1 IEIISGK
8 IQNGKRVNELNRGKS
23 GLETYG
29 LLSNL
34 TQDFLPNSGSRA
46 SDSDSN
52 PRSFKMSTRESLP
65 STKYDAYLNQSLTN
79 VPSIL
84 SHFSSS
90 NASVFDRIVS
100 RSEERRVG
108 KECRSRWSA
117 YH

>member
-1 IEIISGK
+1 M
-8 IQNGKRVNELNRGKS
+8 NELNRGQS

-29 LLSNL
+29 LFSNL
-34 TQDFLPNSGSRA
+34 THDFLPISGCTA

-65 STKYDAYLNQSLTN
+65 STNCVSYLNQSLTN

-100 RSEERRVG
+100 LWRKVTKKELLGLRKARS
-108 KECRSRWSA
+108 SFI
-117 YH
+117 